1 MYDEFYSLKGRPF
14 RLSPDPRFLFR
25 SKVHNK
31 ALSYLRYGL
40 QTGEGFVVITGGVG
54 TGKTTLARLILSK
67 INKSK
72 IIAVELVTSRL
83 ESDDMLR
90 LVAAA
95 LGLAHQDLLVCD
107 AEPIGDPL
115 SQRAVAGVVPILEK
129 DLALFFENG
138 IGTFPEVVDGQ
149 RIRSRIAA
157 GKIDGRVSIH
167 GSLFF

>member
-1 MYDEFYSLKGRPF
+1 MYDKFYNLKAKPF

-25 SKVHNK
+25 SKVHSK

-67 INKSK
+67 INRSK
-72 IIAVELVTSRL
+72 VIAVELVTSQL

-95 LGLAHQDLLVCD
+95 LGLAHQDLPKSTLLRNIETFLMARGGEGKSV
-107 AEPIGDPL
+107 
-115 SQRAVAGVVPILEK
+115 RAVPWRSCACCPISR
-129 DLALFFENG
+129 LARRHCCRPFYSARMNF
-138 IGTFPEVVDGQ
+138 V
-149 RIRSRIAA
+149 RC
-157 GKIDGRVSIH
+157 
-167 GSLFF
+167 